1 MYVCISPAGYLL
13 TVSFFSGY
21 FAPPFSLP
29 IQEPLASMHTLVGY
43 FTYIYVRSLP
53 LYLLL
58 YVQYVRGPSSPSIRP
73 RRQPSLPPGGAPL
86 PSTRPPQAS
95 TTGEYAGGGN
105 FGVGIREQNP
115 MRSSWRVFVHDPYH
129 SIVRLPFCAII
140 GLFMVFYVG
149 GWQ

>member
-58 YVQYVRGPSSPSIRP
+58 YVQYVRGPSSPSSHHEGG
-73 RRQPSLPPGGAPL
+73 RRKEEE
-86 PSTRPPQAS
+86 
-95 TTGEYAGGGN
+95 GETSVLMPWVGCVVRSRARAHISAGGGGGGGT
-105 FGVGIREQNP
+105 FLSQPEKSLR
-115 MRSSWRVFVHDPYH
+115 
-129 SIVRLPFCAII
+129 
-140 GLFMVFYVG
+140 GLH
-149 GWQ
+149 